1 MTTKRKLFAL
11 FLMGCLWF
19 SSVAFAAEEST
30 DFRFPVGQD
39 ISDRFHGTV
48 YRNDLITLDAT
59 YNIPQT
65 NLISFEPG
73 SHSAWHV
80 HGGMVVVGLEGTG
93 ILQIDGQPAMI
104 IRKGDVLEIPAGV
117 SHWHDATKDAKFQQL
132 VIYDK
137 NWKAPDDLKV
147 RTGMLS
153 EEEYNNLEL
162 GEPPRAAA
170 PAEGFTFSAKQYE
183 SPNFTKPV
191 YLGKVFTAPNEAGAP
206 DYTYVFFPKG
216 VYNKWHMHKE
226 GQILIATDGI
236 GLHQL
241 KNGKVEV
248 MRPGDVAFCPPGETH
263 WHGASPGSSFA
274 HIAVSPLG
282 THTVEW
288 YDFKDKREY
297 EEETPK

>member
-117 SHWHDATKDAKFQQL
+117 SHWHGATKDSKFQQL

-137 NWKAPDDLKV
+137 NWKAPADLKV
-147 RTGMLS
+147 RKGMIS
-153 EEEYNNLEL
+153 EEEYSQLEL
-162 GEPPRAAA
+162 RELPRSEA
-170 PAEGFTFSAKQYE
+170 PSEDFTFPAQKYE

-191 YLGKVFTAPNEAGAP
+191 YLGKVFTAPNVANAP
-206 DYTYVFFPKG
+206 DFTYVFFPKG
-216 VYNKWHMHKE
+216 VYNKWHMHKG
-226 GQILIATDGI
+226 GQILIAIDGI
-236 GLHQL
+236 GLHQM
-241 KNGKVEV
+241 KNGAVQV

-263 WHGASPGSSFA
+263 WHGASPDSSFA
-274 HIAVSPLG
+274 HIAIAPFDK
-282 THTVEW
+282 HIVEW
-288 YDFKDKREY
+288 YDFKDEKD
-297 EEETPK
+297 